1 MAALFTA
8 VIFCEIFAC
17 VVSESGKPALIIIP
31 MLMMP
36 VPLLLLRCCGGGD
49 DFMSSGPK
57 GRHCESCADMNA
69 RKHAPA
75 DLQPVGL
82 LKMRAHSTQSLLS
95 WRPPP
100 PSPTT
105 QFCIHV
111 EAVRSRLRVP
121 SVLVA
126 GAEFW
131 SAFFFASTL
140 AIPVCFYATGWV
152 PEPGSLV
159 LSLGGVLIAVLS
171 VAAFAACQA
180 RAEAD
185 SYGAW

>member
-1 MAALFTA
+1 MRLL
-8 VIFCEIFAC
+8 IFNLWDCSRCSHIARRAC
-17 VVSESGKPALIIIP
+17 SH
-31 MLMMP
+31 
-36 VPLLLLRCCGGGD
+36 GD
-49 DFMSSGPK
+49 
-57 GRHCESCADMNA
+57 
-69 RKHAPA
+69 
-75 DLQPVGL
+75 L
-82 LKMRAHSTQSLLS
+82 
-95 WRPPP
+95 RPPP
-100 PSPTT
+100 QR